1 MRGVLLPLAAAL
13 SLVGA
18 AGVAHAQAHDSLGA
32 DWGPQQNEARQRV
45 RAGQNVPLERVV
57 AAVRSRTP
65 GRLLDAGLEQD
76 GGRQVYRVRWAA
88 ADGRRLDIIA
98 DAATGQVIR
107 QEGR

>member
-1 MRGVLLPLAAAL
+1 MRGVLLPLAAAAAL
-13 SLVGA
+13 LGA
-18 AGVAHAQAHDSLGA
+18 GHARAQAHDSLGA

-45 RAGQNVPLERVV
+45 RAGQNRPLEQVV
-57 AAVRSRTP
+57 ASVRRQIP
-65 GRLLDAGLEQD
+65 GRLLDAGLEED

-88 ADGRRLDIIA
+88 ADGRRLDVIA